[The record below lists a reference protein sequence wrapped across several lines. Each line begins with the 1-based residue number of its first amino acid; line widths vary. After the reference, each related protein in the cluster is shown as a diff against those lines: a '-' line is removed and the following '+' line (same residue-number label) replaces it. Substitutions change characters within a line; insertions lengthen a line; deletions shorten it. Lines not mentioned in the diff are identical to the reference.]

1 MTRRRTLLAAPLAVL
16 AAAAAHA
23 QAPRQAHVAVLGG
36 SAGLADPGTRRN
48 IIEPLRD
55 GLRALGWVEGR
66 NLAIEWRFAE
76 GMPER
81 LPALLA
87 EALAASPEVL
97 VTIGPRPALLARDAT
112 KTLPVVA
119 VWVDNPVSM
128 GLAASFARPGGNVT
142 GISGFGE
149 ELVARRLQLLKE
161 LVPTLRRPAVLMNPL
176 SVRRDLLEA
185 DLQRFGRQLGLPI
198 QRVEASGAEQFDAAF
213 AALQREGADG
223 LLVLADSV
231 FYAQRMRLGELVARQ
246 RLPSVWGHRTYL
258 AAGGLASYQ
267 SDVPAM
273 FRSGAA
279 QVDKILRGAKPGEIP
294 FEQATQLELVIN
306 LKAARALGIDVPQA
320 LRLQADE
327 VIE

>member
-1 MTRRRTLLAAPLAVL
+1 MNGDLAAGIRRRSLVAAPALWLAAGASP
-16 AAAAAHA
+16 A
-23 QAPRQAHVAVLGG
+23 QTPTRQARIGVLGG
-36 SAGLADPGTRRN
+36 SAGLADAGTRRN

-76 GMPER
+76 GMP
-81 LPALLA
+81 
-87 EALAASPEVL
+87 
-97 VTIGPRPALLARDAT
+97 
-112 KTLPVVA
+112 
-119 VWVDNPVSM
+119 
-128 GLAASFARPGGNVT
+128 
-142 GISGFGE
+142 
-149 ELVARRLQLLKE
+149 
-161 LVPTLRRPAVLMNPL
+161 
-176 SVRRDLLEA
+176 
-185 DLQRFGRQLGLPI
+185 
-198 QRVEASGAEQFDAAF
+198 EQFDAAF

-258 AAGGLASYQ
+258 DAGGLASYQ

>member
-1 MTRRRTLLAAPLAVL
+1 MTRRRALLTAPLWAL
-16 AAAAAHA
+16 AAAAARA
-23 QAPRQAHVAVLGG
+23 QALRQARIAVLGG
-36 SAGLADPGTRRN
+36 GAGADDPGTRRN

-55 GLRALGWVEGR
+55 GLRELGWVEGR
-66 NLAIEWRFAE
+66 NLEIQWRFAE
-76 GMPER
+76 GRPEQ

-97 VTIGPRPALLARDAT
+97 VTIGPRPAVLARDAT
-112 KTLPVVA
+112 KTQPVVA
-119 VWVDNPVSM
+119 IWVDNPVSM
-128 GLAASFARPGGNVT
+128 GLAATFARPGGNIT

-176 SVRRDLLEA
+176 TVRRDLLEA
-185 DLQRFGRQLGLPI
+185 DLRPFGQQLGLPI
-198 QRVEASGAEQFDAAF
+198 QIVEASGPEQFDAAF

-223 LLVLADSV
+223 LLVFADAV
-231 FYAQRMRLGELVARQ
+231 FYAQRMRLGELVAKQ

-258 AAGGLASYQ
+258 DAGGLASYQ
-267 SDVPAM
+267 SAVPAM

-279 QVDKILRGAKPGEIP
+279 QVDKILRGAKPGQIP
-294 FEQATQLELVIN
+294 FEQATKLELVLN
-306 LKAARALGIDVPQA
+306 LKAAHALGLTVPA
-320 LRLQADE
+320 AVRLQADE

>member
-76 GMPER
+76 GMPE
-81 LPALLA
+81 
-87 EALAASPEVL
+87 
-97 VTIGPRPALLARDAT
+97 
-112 KTLPVVA
+112 
-119 VWVDNPVSM
+119 
-128 GLAASFARPGGNVT
+128 
-142 GISGFGE
+142 
-149 ELVARRLQLLKE
+149 
-161 LVPTLRRPAVLMNPL
+161 
-176 SVRRDLLEA
+176 
-185 DLQRFGRQLGLPI
+185 
-198 QRVEASGAEQFDAAF
+198 QFDAVF

-258 AAGGLASYQ
+258 DAGGLASYQ